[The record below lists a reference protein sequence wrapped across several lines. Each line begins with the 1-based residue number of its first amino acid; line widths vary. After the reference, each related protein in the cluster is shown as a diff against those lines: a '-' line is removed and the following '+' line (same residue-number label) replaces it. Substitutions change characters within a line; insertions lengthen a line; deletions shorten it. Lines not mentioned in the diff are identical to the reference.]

1 MSIVSKLFVKCETCN
16 RQMEC
21 DLSFLPNVYV
31 FVCSCGHNVNVQ
43 VIGRGDKN

>member
-21 DLSFLPNVYV
+21 DLSFLPNVYL
-31 FVCSCGHNVNVQ
+31 FRCQCGNKIKIQ
-43 VIGRGDKN
+43 VIGKGDKS